1 DRASRKRKKE
11 EEETWAADEE
21 EATAGKWASNGGLK
35 GPRLNSLLILDGEEA
50 AVPNAAARDA
60 EKSDEKVQEDE
71 FGAKDYRLQME
82 LKPDN
87 ASRPLWVAPN
97 GHIFLESFSP
107 VYKHAHDFLIAISE
121 PVCRPE
127 HIHEYKLTAYSLYAA
142 VSVGLQ
148 TNDIVEYLKR
158 LSKTTVPE
166 GIIEFIRLCTL
177 SYGKVKLV
185 LKHNKYFVES
195 PFPEI
200 LQKLLK
206 DPVIQECR
214 LRRNVEGDAEDEMI
228 TQVQEKKNIPSFGAK
243 PGPSTEAGAE
253 ATNVPD
259 DITNFYEKMDNED
272 EEDEANL
279 QTVSFE
285 VNQEKIEVIQ
295 KRCIELEHPLL
306 AEYDFRNDTVNP
318 DINIDLRPSA
328 VLRPYQE
335 KSLRKMFG
343 NGRARSGVIVLPCGA
358 GKSLVGVTAC
368 CTVRKRALLLCNS
381 GVSVE
386 QWKQQFKMWSTADDS
401 MICRFTS
408 EAKDKPMGCSV
419 LVTTYSMI
427 THTQKRSWEAE
438 QTMKWLQEQE
448 WGIMVLDE
456 VHTIPAKMFRR
467 VLTIV
472 QSHCKLG
479 LTATLLREDDKIADL
494 NFLIGPKLYEANWL
508 ELQKKGFIARV
519 QCAEVWCPMTP
530 EFYREYLVCKTS
542 KRLLLYVMNPQKFQ
556 ATQYLIR
563 YHERRGDKTIVFS
576 DNVFALKHYAIK
588 MNKPYIYGPTT
599 QSERIQILQNF
610 KFNPKVN
617 TIFVSK
623 VADTSFDLPEANV
636 LIQISSHGGSRRQEA
651 QRLGRILRAKK
662 GAIAEEYNA
671 FFYTLVSQDTMEMN
685 YSRKR
690 QRFLVNQ
697 GYSYKVITKLAGMD
711 KEPDMMY
718 KTREEQGQLL
728 QQVLA
733 ASDIDCEDER
743 MPGEGGPRGGP
754 GNRRSG
760 HLGSMSGADDAVYY
774 EFRKT
779 ANTNKHPLPDGG
791 LTDKYGIVE
800 LQGDLKSQS
809 ETAFEGKF
817 IGDLHYTK
825 QGQPLLIIGHHLLYG
840 KEVKME
846 QPIALLEKNR
856 NDRGDT
862 EYQVQC
868 IIKHNAVGKTC
879 LLISYTTNAFPGEYI
894 PTVFDNYSANV
905 MVDGKPINLGLWDTA
920 GQEDYDRLRPL
931 SYPQTDV
938 FLICFSL
945 VNPASFENVRAK
957 WYPEVRHHCP
967 NTPIILVGTK
977 LDLREDK
984 ITIEKLK
991 DKKLAPIT
999 YPQGLAMAKEISA
1012 VKYLECSALTQ
1023 KGLKTVFD
1031 EAIRAVLCPVM
1042 PPKPKR
1048 RCTLL

>member
-1 DRASRKRKKE
+1 MGPPKRYSSKTEGKSKKRKKDE
-11 EEETWAADEE
+11 EEEWNYEE
-21 EATAGKWASNGGLK
+21 EDTTQDSENGPIPGAAG
-35 GPRLNSLLILDGEEA
+35 R
-50 AVPNAAARDA
+50 NAENIDQ
-60 EKSDEKVQEDE
+60 SVQEDE
-71 FGAKDYRLQME
+71 FGSKDYRSQMV
-82 LKPDN
+82 LKPDH

-127 HIHEYKLTAYSLYAA
+127 YIHEYKLTAYSLYAA

-148 TNDIVEYLKR
+148 THDIIEYLKR
-158 LSKTTVPE
+158 LSKTSVPD
-166 GIIEFIRLCTL
+166 GILEFIKLCTL

-195 PFPEI
+195 VYPEV

-206 DPVIQECR
+206 DPVLQECR
-214 LRRNVEGDAEDEMI
+214 LRKNLENEGDEEFI
-228 TQVQEKKNIPSFGAK
+228 TQVQDK
-243 PGPSTEAGAE
+243 PNVPAFVSKSSTSGEQPE
-253 ATNVPD
+253 VTEVPD
-259 DITNFYEKMDNED
+259 DITNFYDKMDNEEDD
-272 EEDEANL
+272 EDDASL
-279 QTVSFE
+279 KTVSFE
-285 VNQEKIEVIQ
+285 VNQEKIEVLQ

-306 AEYDFRNDTVNP
+306 AEYDFRNDTINP
-318 DINIDLRPSA
+318 DINIDLKPSA

-368 CTVRKRALLLCNS
+368 CTVRKRALVLCNS

-408 EAKDKPMGCSV
+408 EAKDKPMGCGI

-427 THTQKRSWEAE
+427 THTQRRSWEAE

-508 ELQKKGFIARV
+508 ELQKRGFIARV
-519 QCAEVWCPMTP
+519 QCAEVWCPMVP
-530 EFYREYLVCKTS
+530 EFYREYLICKTS
-542 KRLLLYVMNPQKFQ
+542 KRLLLYVMNPNKFR
-556 ATQYLIR
+556 ACQYLIR

-690 QRFLVNQ
+690 QRFLIDQ

-711 KEPDMMY
+711 EEPDMMY
-718 KTREEQGQLL
+718 KNREEQGQLL

-743 MPGEGGPRGGP
+743 IPGEGGPRGGP
-754 GNRRSG
+754 GGTRRVG
-760 HLGSMSGADDAVYY
+760 HMGSMSGADDAVYY
-774 EFRKT
+774 EYKRSSSST
-779 ANTNKHPLPDGG
+779 ANKHPLF
-791 LTDKYGIVE
+791 K
-800 LQGDLKSQS
+800 
-809 ETAFEGKF
+809 KF
-817 IGDLHYTK
+817 
-825 QGQPLLIIGHHLLYG
+825 
-840 KEVKME
+840 
-846 QPIALLEKNR
+846 
-856 NDRGDT
+856 RG
-862 EYQVQC
+862 
-868 IIKHNAVGKTC
+868 
-879 LLISYTTNAFPGEYI
+879 
-894 PTVFDNYSANV
+894 
-905 MVDGKPINLGLWDTA
+905 
-920 GQEDYDRLRPL
+920 
-931 SYPQTDV
+931 
-938 FLICFSL
+938 
-945 VNPASFENVRAK
+945 
-957 WYPEVRHHCP
+957 
-967 NTPIILVGTK
+967 
-977 LDLREDK
+977 
-984 ITIEKLK
+984 
-991 DKKLAPIT
+991 
-999 YPQGLAMAKEISA
+999 
-1012 VKYLECSALTQ
+1012 
-1023 KGLKTVFD
+1023 
-1031 EAIRAVLCPVM
+1031 
-1042 PPKPKR
+1042 
-1048 RCTLL
+1048 